1 MMELG
6 DFASTFDEAGK
17 IKTGAYVDGLTRMN
31 YDVVGI
37 GDSELAGGLDAYA
50 DLFGKAPFPAISA
63 TYTMRGSERTF
74 LPPYVVKSFD
84 LPSGK
89 SIRVAFLALSQ
100 YNSLLARTAT
110 DGRIVV
116 SRDPADQAR
125 RFTAELN
132 GKADLVVLLANLSPQ
147 DLLRVAQAAGGSI
160 QIAAAGFGDRLTMT
174 EIEEIGGIKVFYPGN
189 EGKRLGEIRVY
200 LDGTKIKQLRASVIH
215 LTKRFPEEP
224 KLQEMVQ
231 STLVRVNDAMRN
243 AAAASAPAPSAASAR
258 LALPPPESPTAARK
272 YLGTAACKDCHH
284 DAYRV
289 WTESRHASAM
299 QTLVKATQ
307 DFNPECVK
315 CHVTGYGTAEGFQTN
330 TATPALANVQCEAC
344 HGIAGAHIQDTSRQG
359 YGRVAP
365 RVCYACHTRENSP
378 EFSFYKYWEQIKH

>member
-17 IKTGAYVDGLTRMN
+17 LKTRAYIDGLTRMS

-50 DLFGKAPFPAISA
+50 DLFAKAPFPAISG
-63 TYTMRGSERTF
+63 TYTMRGSEKTF

-89 SIRVAFLALSQ
+89 SLRVAFLALSQ
-100 YNSLLARTAT
+100 YNSLLARTAK

-125 RFTAELN
+125 RFTAELA
-132 GKADLVVLLANLSPQ
+132 GKADLVVLLGNLSPQ
-147 DLLRVAQAAGGSI
+147 DLLRVAQAAEGRI

-174 EIEEIGGIKVFYPGN
+174 EIEDIGGIKAFYPGN

-200 LDGTKIKQLRASVIH
+200 LDGTKIRQLKAGVVH

-224 KLQEMVQ
+224 GLQEMVQ
-231 STLVRVNDAMRN
+231 ATLVRVNDAMRN
-243 AAAASAPAPSAASAR
+243 AAAASATNPSGAASRNA
-258 LALPPPESPTAARK
+258 PPPAESAPAGRK
-272 YLGTAACKDCHH
+272 YLGSSACKDCHR

-344 HGIAGAHIQDTSRQG
+344 HGIASAHIQNTSKEG

-365 RVCYACHTRENSP
+365 RVCYTCHTRENSP
-378 EFSFYKYWEQIKH
+378 EFSFYKYWEQVKH